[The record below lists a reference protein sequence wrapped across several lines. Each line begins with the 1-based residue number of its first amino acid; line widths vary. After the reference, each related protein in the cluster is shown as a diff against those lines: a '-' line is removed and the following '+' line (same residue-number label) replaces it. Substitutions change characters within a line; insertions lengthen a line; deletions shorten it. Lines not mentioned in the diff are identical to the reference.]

1 MDTKDKIYGSD
12 ILLGNVDPDD
22 LMLGPS
28 FTNSLHDELFKA
40 KPKKVEVKKPQ
51 RPIPTQRPKAIPRT
65 TMVKG
70 KPGEF
75 NLAEPA
81 KKLGALKQNIHR
93 TGNKPTTQQLQ
104 QYYELSA
111 EIERRG
117 ESYFQKLAE
126 LYDEGDNS
134 NDRQKYKNKKT

>member
-1 MDTKDKIYGSD
+1 M
-12 ILLGNVDPDD
+12 
-22 LMLGPS
+22 
-28 FTNSLHDELFKA
+28 
-40 KPKKVEVKKPQ
+40 EVKKPQ
-51 RPIPTQRPKAIPRT
+51 RPVPTQRPKAIPRT

>member
-51 RPIPTQRPKAIPRT
+51 RPVPTQRPKAIPRT

-81 KKLGALKQNIHR
+81 KKLGALKQNIHSQDCSR
-93 TGNKPTTQQLQ
+93 EMAIDQRSTMKEKIFLM
-104 QYYELSA
+104 
-111 EIERRG
+111 
-117 ESYFQKLAE
+117 
-126 LYDEGDNS
+126 
-134 NDRQKYKNKKT
+134 